1 MDSIHQDVRI
11 SWRAAIDQIKKD
23 GDYSV
28 GLGVY
33 LDGALPIKIDGFK
46 FIIAVPILISKTMID
61 ARYKELIE
69 LALEMTTG
77 KGYVLETVVCE
88 DPKKMQDDEIYPH
101 HDENPTT
108 IGVNSVNKNYTFDN
122 FIIGSSNNVAT
133 AAALS
138 IAENPGKVYNPF
150 FLYGKSGLGK
160 THLLHAIGNKI
171 KDYYPDMNIIYVTS
185 ETFTSEFVDALK
197 YGTTMDFKKKYRNAE
212 VLLVDDIQFIER
224 TEATQEEFF
233 HTFNALYALNRQIVI
248 TSDRRPSDLIML
260 EERLRTRFLQ
270 GLTTDLS
277 VPNYETRLLILKDKA
292 RNFNVNISEEVLEY
306 IAERIKSNIRE
317 LEGALLKIVSM
328 SQISN
333 ITVDIDYAEDVI
345 KSILPGEG
353 IVKITPDKIIERV
366 SSFYKITPE
375 DLTGKAKV
383 KNFAFPRQVGMYLC
397 HRLTD
402 MNFKMI
408 GNAFGGKDRSTVDH
422 NVKKIETQLEINPE
436 LKEDINFI
444 IRDLEKIY

>member
-1 MDSIHQDVRI
+1 MESIHQDVRI
-11 SWRAAIDQIKKD
+11 SWNSVIKQMKED
-23 GDYSV
+23 GEYSV

-33 LDGALPIKIDGFK
+33 LEGAKPIKIDGFK
-46 FIIAVPILISKTMID
+46 FIVAVPILISKKMID

-69 LALEMTTG
+69 WELAKITG
-77 KGYVLETVVCE
+77 KNYMLVTVVSD
-88 DPKKMQDDEIYPH
+88 DPQKMQDDVIYPH

-108 IGVNSVNKNYTFDN
+108 IGVNSVNENYTFDN
-122 FIIGSSNNVAT
+122 FVIGSSNNVAT
-133 AAALS
+133 AAAYS
-138 IAENPGKVYNPF
+138 TAEHPGKMYNPL

-171 KDYYPDMNIIYVTS
+171 KQDHPDMNIIYVTS
-185 ETFTSEFVDALK
+185 ETFTSEFIDALK
-197 YGTTMDFKKKYRNAE
+197 YGTTMDFKRKYRNAE
-212 VLLVDDIQFIER
+212 VLLIDDVQFIER

-260 EERLRTRFLQ
+260 EERLRTRFSQ

-277 VPNYETRLLILKDKA
+277 VPNYETRLLILKNKA
-292 RNFNVNISEEVLEY
+292 QNYKANISEEVLEY
-306 IAERIKSNIRE
+306 VAERIKSNIRE

-328 SQISN
+328 SQLSN
-333 ITVDIDYAEDVI
+333 IVVDINYAEEVI
-345 KSILPGEG
+345 KSILPGDG

-366 SSFYKITPE
+366 ASFYKITPE

-422 NVKKIETQLEINPE
+422 NVKKIEMMLEIKPE
-436 LKEDINFI
+436 LKEDINYLI
-444 IRDLEKIY
+444 KDLEKIY